1 MPQQVRSSGGPASG
15 NTALLNITIAAFY
28 PIGAIYPLGYTLA
41 LTGGDPGKFSFAN
54 NKLTVRVAAGTPV
67 QIQYQLN
74 DPAYVLVGIA
84 FKPVGAP
91 GAGRLEFP
99 VVTATRT
106 PTSSTLVVQD
116 ANLANYQGID
126 FSYVI
131 VVQQVA
137 TGFIGIID
145 PDIEND
151 PV

>member
-1 MPQQVRSSGGPASG
+1 MQQQVRSSGTPASP
-15 NTALLNITIAAFY
+15 NTATLAVTIGAFY

-41 LTGGDPGKFSFAN
+41 LTGGAPNVFSFQN
-54 NKLTVRVAAGTPV
+54 NKLTIRVAAGTPV

-84 FKPVGAP
+84 FKPMGAP

-106 PTSSTLVVQD
+106 PLSSSLVVQD
-116 ANLANYQGID
+116 ASLASLQGID

>member
-1 MPQQVRSSGGPASG
+1 MQQQVRSSGAPA
-15 NTALLNITIAAFY
+15 TATINVTIGAFY

-41 LTGGDPGKFSFAN
+41 LAGGDPTVFSFQN
-54 NKLTVRVAAGTPV
+54 NKLTIRVPVGTPV

-74 DPAYVLVGIA
+74 DPAYVLIGIA
-84 FKPVGAP
+84 FKPCGSA

-99 VVTATRT
+99 VVTATRN
-106 PTSSTLVVQD
+106 PLSSTLVVQD
-116 ANLANYQGID
+116 ASLASYQGTD